1 MPTFT
6 VHEAKTNL
14 SEILR
19 RVEAGEDIVIARGDK
34 PVAVLKSY
42 DREEIARKRA
52 AGRGC
57 LTGKYP
63 LAPDEVWFGMSDDAS
78 LAEMFGQDFVDMM
91 TPQPEVEAAGSVAS
105 ATDKP
110 AKSKRH
116 RSKNTGSKPSR
127 DKSSA

>member
-14 SEILR
+14 SELLR
-19 RVEAGEDIVIARGDK
+19 RVEAGEEIVIARGDK

-57 LTGKYP
+57 LAGLYP
-63 LAPDEVWFGMSDDAS
+63 PAPDEVWFGMSDDAS
-78 LAEMFGQDFVDMM
+78 LAELFGQDFVDMM
-91 TPQPEVEAAGSVAS
+91 TPLPDAAAERSQTPTKQKQKA
-105 ATDKP
+105 
-110 AKSKRH
+110 AK
-116 RSKNTGSKPSR
+116 
-127 DKSSA
+127 